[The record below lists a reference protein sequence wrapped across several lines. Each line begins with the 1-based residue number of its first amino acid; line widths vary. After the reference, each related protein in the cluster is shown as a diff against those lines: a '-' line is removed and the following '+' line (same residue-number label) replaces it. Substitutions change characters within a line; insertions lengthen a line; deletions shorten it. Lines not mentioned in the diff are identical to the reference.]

1 MTSSVNE
8 TFEHTQNSEI
18 NIPIPQNPTMTIAI
32 TRKISPRFNECEIT
46 HIERTPIDLNV
57 ARTQHNAY
65 IHLLADL
72 GCQVVELPE
81 EPNLPDSVFVE
92 DTAFIL
98 PEVAVITRPGAD
110 SRKPE
115 IETII
120 PALSPHRPLLH
131 TSAPA
136 SVDGGDVLVIGK
148 KIYIGLSTR
157 SNMEAVTQMN
167 ALLDHYGYTVC
178 GVQMT
183 DCLHLKTAVTRV
195 DDKTLLINKNW
206 VDPSNFS
213 GFDLIDVD
221 ASEPFAANCLPVRGK
236 IIYPTT
242 FPKTQKRLEEKGF
255 SVAEI
260 DLSEL
265 AKAEGAVT
273 CCSLIIE

>member
-1 MTSSVNE
+1 
-8 TFEHTQNSEI
+8 
-18 NIPIPQNPTMTIAI
+18 MTIAI
-32 TRKISPRFNECEIT
+32 TRHVSPRFNECEIT
-46 HIERTPIDLNV
+46 HIERTPIDMNI
-57 ARTQHNAY
+57 ARAQHDAY
-65 IHLLADL
+65 VHALAEL
-72 GCQVVELPE
+72 GCQVIELPE
-81 EPNLPDSVFVE
+81 EPDLPDSVFVE

-120 PALSPHRPLLH
+120 PALSSYRPLVH
-131 TSAPA
+131 VTEPA
-136 SVDGGDVLVIGK
+136 SVDGGDVLVVGK
-148 KIYIGLSTR
+148 QIFIGLSTR
-157 SNMEAVTQMN
+157 SNIEAVDQLN
-167 ALLDHYGYTVC
+167 ELLDNYGYTVR
-178 GVQMT
+178 GVEMT

-206 VDPSNFS
+206 VTPSNFS
-213 GFDLIDVD
+213 GFNLIDVD

-242 FPKTQKRLEEKGF
+242 FPKTRERLEEKGYGIV
-255 SVAEI
+255 SV

-273 CCSLIIE
+273 CCSLIVD